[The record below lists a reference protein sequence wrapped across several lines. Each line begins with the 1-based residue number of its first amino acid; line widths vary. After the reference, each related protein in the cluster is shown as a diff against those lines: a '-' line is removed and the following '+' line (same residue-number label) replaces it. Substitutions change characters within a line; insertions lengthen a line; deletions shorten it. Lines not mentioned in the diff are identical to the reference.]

1 MSALSNVTKK
11 GWPNWT
17 LSTLI
22 SMEGIR
28 SKFLFWFLSQ
38 KTNSSHLQ
46 KPHNCQHSLKM
57 KSNFWRKRQSSFSTT
72 ECWEINNLDSCMR
85 FVSDTVFV
93 IQFKSDWLCWRLTGQ
108 TIPIVMRI
116 SLSIKKISCKISQIL
131 KHMHEADGFSAK
143 TLGESL
149 FQFQNDWSGHGLAGQ
164 FCLLESVLWLHPP
177 QYRFKTST
185 STCSNQLK
193 WIREI
198 LNRWF
203 CSCISL
209 CVKLENTNCESN
221 RHVQWWEIRYHK
233 VVSTVFNRC
242 QVSLIDRPSRKP
254 SEFKPLP

>member
-1 MSALSNVTKK
+1 MT
-11 GWPNWT
+11 
-17 LSTLI
+17 
-22 SMEGIR
+22 
-28 SKFLFWFLSQ
+28 
-38 KTNSSHLQ
+38 
-46 KPHNCQHSLKM
+46 
-57 KSNFWRKRQSSFSTT
+57 
-72 ECWEINNLDSCMR
+72 D
-85 FVSDTVFV
+85 FVGAD
-93 IQFKSDWLCWRLTGQ
+93 IKHRLTGQ

-131 KHMHEADGFSAK
+131 KRMHEADGFSAK

-149 FQFQNDWSGHGLAGQ
+149 FQFQNDWFGHGLAGQ
-164 FCLLESVLWLHPP
+164 FCFLESVLWLHPP

-233 VVSTVFNRC
+233 VVSTAVKRC
-242 QVSLIDRPSRKP
+242 EVSLIRWAPVWACGKP
-254 SEFKPLP
+254 YEFKPLLEKYWGESAAFVMTFANS